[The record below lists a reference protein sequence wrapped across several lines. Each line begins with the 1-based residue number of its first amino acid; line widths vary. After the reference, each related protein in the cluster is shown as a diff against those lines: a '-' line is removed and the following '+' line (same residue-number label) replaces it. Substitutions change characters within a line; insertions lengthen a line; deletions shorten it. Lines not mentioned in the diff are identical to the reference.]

1 MFGAQTLI
9 PHVWWSG
16 QTCIKQ
22 AIKHA
27 PNSYF
32 ECVWPKS
39 ANPMHVKIF
48 LRISFGIG
56 TLMNGIPY
64 RKMSLTQSMLDTLN
78 LEEVTLI

>member
-1 MFGAQTLI
+1 
-9 PHVWWSG
+9 
-16 QTCIKQ
+16 
-22 AIKHA
+22 
-27 PNSYF
+27 
-32 ECVWPKS
+32 
-39 ANPMHVKIF
+39 MHVKIF